1 MLKYECFSLLSS
13 CRTQSAGQKADPAV
27 SEDQPV
33 IRKEISAAPACS
45 DPAIAEARAF
55 CLEKGWLTE
64 DGLLTEEGV
73 RQLEPYRVTNAILM
87 AAGLSSRFA
96 PLSYEKPKGLWTVKG
111 EILIE
116 RQIKQLKEAGI
127 SDITV
132 VVGYMKEKF
141 FYLEDKFG
149 VRIVVNEDYY
159 RYNNPS
165 TLIRVLDRLDNT
177 YICSSDNYFTENVFS
192 PYVYRSYYSAV
203 HTDRETEEYCLST
216 APDGRIENVTL
227 GGGPDAWYMLG
238 HVYFS
243 RDFSK
248 RFAEILRREYD
259 NPLVKEQLWER
270 LYMRHLDE
278 LVLYIQKYDASVIQ
292 EFDSLDELRQFDGH
306 YINNTNSSILGNI
319 CQVLA
324 CEEKDIT
331 DIVAIKAGLTNTS
344 FRFTCRGQ
352 KYVYRHPG
360 IGTENYIR
368 RESEAFSMEVAKNL
382 KLDNTFIYM
391 DREKGWKLSHY
402 IENSHTLDYHNP
414 QEVKNAL
421 KMMKKLHDARVR
433 SKFDFDIWQ
442 TTLSFIEKIS
452 ARGRQDFQDFE
463 SLYQKMR
470 TVYQFTEKDG
480 VEKCL
485 CHCDCYDPNFLISE
499 DGSMYLIDWEYS
511 GNDDPAGDLG
521 TFICCSDYTREE
533 ALSVLEQ
540 YFNRPLTEFEFRHH
554 IGYISIASYYWFIW
568 AIYQESIGNT
578 VGEYLYLWYKNAK
591 FYADQA
597 LTLYNR

>member
-1 MLKYECFSLLSS
+1 MLTYECFSLLSF
-13 CRTQSAGQKADPAV
+13 CRAH
-27 SEDQPV
+27 
-33 IRKEISAAPACS
+33 PACPQKDLAKQIKREEKS
-45 DPAIAEARAF
+45 QTPRISEQTIQDARTL
-55 CLEKGWLTE
+55 CLEKNWLTE
-64 DGLLTEEGV
+64 DNRLTEEGS
-73 RQLEPYRVTNAILM
+73 RQLEPCRVTNAILM

-116 RQIKQLKEAGI
+116 RQIRQLQEAGI
-127 SDITV
+127 YDITV

-149 VRIVVNEDYY
+149 IKIVVNEDYY

-203 HTDRETEEYCLST
+203 HTDQETDEYCLYA
-216 APDGRIENVTL
+216 APDGRITNVTI

-243 RDFSK
+243 REFSK
-248 RFAEILRREYD
+248 RFSRILKQEYE
-259 NPLVKEQLWER
+259 NPGVKEQLWEQ

-278 LVLYIQKYDASVIQ
+278 LTLYLRKYDDTMIR
-292 EFDSLDELRQFDGH
+292 EFDSLDELRRFDGH
-306 YINNTNSSILGNI
+306 YINNTNSAILGNI
-319 CQVLA
+319 CRVLH
-324 CEEKDIT
+324 CEEKEIT
-331 DIVAIKAGLTNTS
+331 DIAAIKAGLTNTS

-360 IGTENYIR
+360 IGTETYIR
-368 RESEAFSMEVAKNL
+368 RESEAFSMNVARDL
-382 KLDNTFIYM
+382 QLDNTFIYM

-402 IENSHTLDYHNP
+402 IENSHTLNYRNP
-414 QEVKNAL
+414 REVKKAL
-421 KMMKKLHDARVR
+421 AMMKKLHDAGIR
-433 SKFDFDIWQ
+433 SEFDFDIWQ

-452 ARGRQDFQDFE
+452 VRGRQDFQDFE
-463 SLYQKMR
+463 SLHRKMQ
-470 TVYQFTEKDG
+470 TVYRLTEEDQ
-480 VEKCL
+480 VEKRL
-485 CHCDCYDPNFLISE
+485 CHCDCYDPNFLVGE

-521 TFICCSDYTREE
+521 TFICCSDYTWEE
-533 ALSVLEQ
+533 AAAVLEQ
-540 YFNRPLTEFEFRHH
+540 YFGRPLTAPEFRHC

-568 AIYQESIGNT
+568 AIYQESIGNP
-578 VGEYLYLWYKNAK
+578 VGEYLYLWYKGAK
-591 FYADQA
+591 FYADKA
-597 LTLYNR
+597 LALYHRP